1 MHDLAPVLVFLFMTM
16 GIMIPYI
23 VKMVLRHQKELAVL
37 QYPQAQQTNTPALV
51 GEVQELRKQV
61 ADMRELLMDIA
72 LSSPSPSIQERVR
85 TQEITGGK

>member
-1 MHDLAPVLVFLFMTM
+1 MHDLAPVLVFLFLTM

-23 VKMVLRHQKELAVL
+23 VKLVLKHQKEIAQL
-37 QYPQAQQTNTPALV
+37 QYPQVPQSNAPELV

-85 TQEITGGK
+85 NQEITGGN